1 MFVPLEPNLTNG
13 SAEITTQ
20 VRCDVACGNYPLAM
34 HISNLVAASA
44 LDPGSFVQINESY
57 SASSNST
64 VVVAGGQPV
73 TQLDVSLRRESSIE
87 TPAPVRIPNL
97 IKPNCVDGVSLEP
110 VTRRD
115 DEHRSMVGPHRP
127 RSPRKPLLPEYPHDK
142 NGLKPPFRSGTQ
154 GTISHSAAPIDTN
167 LPKIDPSVT
176 SPSERIATYRTYA
189 QSTDAIPAPTA
200 VTWNQGLVETSR
212 RRDWLW
218 PKVVDELIGR
228 QWTSINQLGRSA
240 LGNSRDE
247 TRRFM
252 VTSVNRGEGRTTIA
266 LALARWA
273 AMTGHRTLLV
283 DADLKRP
290 GVTTALHIQSAG
302 DWRTASLGFEVE
314 NNIVSCR
321 SLPVSLLPLSL
332 NTNFETGPATL
343 EQLIMQLAVAE
354 QEFDCCVIDAGP
366 IDELCQHIATVTRL
380 ASSIVVVNTHDSGV
394 SPHLIS
400 ACNTLW
406 QMGKPAVAIA
416 DNFHR

>member
-13 SAEITTQ
+13 SAENTLQ
-20 VRCDVACGNYPLAM
+20 ARCDVACGNYPLAM
-34 HISNLVAASA
+34 HFSNLVAASA
-44 LDPGSFVQINESY
+44 RDPVSFAQVNDSDA
-57 SASSNST
+57 ASSNST
-64 VVVAGGQPV
+64 DVVASGQTV
-73 TQLDVSLRRESSIE
+73 TQVDACLRRESAE
-87 TPAPVRIPNL
+87 TLVPVRNPNL
-97 IKPNCVDGVSLEP
+97 AKPNCVDGSSLEP

-115 DEHRSMVGPHRP
+115 AEHLVVVGPHRP
-127 RSPRKPLLPEYPHDK
+127 RSPRRPLLPELPQDQI
-142 NGLKPPFRSGTQ
+142 GLDSPWRSAVQ
-154 GTISHSAAPIDTN
+154 GTISHSAAPIETN
-167 LPKIDPSVT
+167 PPKIDSSVT
-176 SPSERIATYRTYA
+176 SPAERIATYRTYA
-189 QSTDAIPAPTA
+189 QSTNSAQVPSA

-228 QWTSINQLGRSA
+228 QWTAINQLGRSA

-247 TRRFM
+247 TRRFL

-273 AMTGHRTLLV
+273 AMSGHRTLLV

-290 GVTTALHIQSAG
+290 GVATALHVQATG
-302 DWRTASLGFEVE
+302 DWRSASLGFEVE
-314 NNIVSCR
+314 NNIVACR

-332 NTNFETGPATL
+332 GMNFETGPATL

-366 IDELCQHIATVTRL
+366 IDELCQSIATVTRL
-380 ASSIVVVNTHDSGV
+380 ASSIVVVNTYANGV